1 MDEKISSDKPLWAPW
16 RIEYILSPKSGECF
30 LCDREKSKKSE
41 DEFMVLYRG
50 ENAFI
55 ILNAYPYNPGHL
67 LICPYKHIGDI
78 SDIDKKTLYEISDL
92 SVMAKNILSEIMNPS
107 GFNIGYNLGV
117 SAGAGLEEHLHL
129 HVVPRWNGDN
139 NFMPIIG
146 KTRIM
151 PQALKET
158 AAIIRKK
165 IK

>member
-1 MDEKISSDKPLWAPW
+1 MCGKINSEKPLWAPW

-30 LCDREKSKKSE
+30 LCNRETDKNSE

-50 ENAFI
+50 EKAFI

-67 LICPYKHIGDI
+67 LISPYKHIGDI
-78 SDIDKKTLYEISDL
+78 SEVSKKTLYEISDL
-92 SVMAKNILSEIMNPS
+92 SVRAKDVLSEIMTPN

-129 HVVPRWNGDN
+129 HIVPRWNGDN
-139 NFMPIIG
+139 NFMPVIG

-158 AAIIRKK
+158 AAIIRDK
-165 IK
+165 